1 MPSYYRINLKN
12 KFGDIVYPNIHNLI
26 SIDKATGSLNLQ
38 QGNLTVANG
47 YLYKDEKFGLNLNN
61 SDIIGANGIYFADI
75 AGGVTEGLH
84 FIDSS
89 GNWDTLWAK
98 DAKLYFSPS
107 HIKTSMTNN
116 LRVLTSGIGEEE
128 IEGIKTIDLSDTT
141 KYDISTWY
149 PVVGSKLPYNGF
161 TRINCHVQLDSKT
174 KPSWSTHNNGFTC
187 NLEVYAKANG
197 WGTTSGQ
204 SYVTDYSYG
213 FCSTNPLGYGQMPTG
228 SLPVIWMR
236 GGGKYF
242 VRSSKPISW
251 SIKTADY
258 TINTT
263 DTVSPVTA
271 CPGVSISRTTIYA
284 DINGTATTAG
294 TATNA
299 NLIKNEF
306 TEPTTGTWY
315 RVPFVADVTNSTY
328 FAFRTNDGF
337 KYYSLQGTTSANGR
351 GLLTLGNSKA
361 SGTAGNKY
369 GELRIYNTSSGYKAI
384 VGTASSTNRTIT
396 LPNATGTVALVQST
410 VAVHSGTSAPASTLG
425 KNGDIYVLLSS

>member
-26 SIDKATGSLNLQ
+26 SIDKTTGSLNLQ

-98 DAKLYFSPS
+98 DAKLYFSPT
-107 HIKTSMTNN
+107 HTLTTMTNN

-141 KYDISTWY
+141 KYNVDTWY
-149 PVVGSKLPYNGF
+149 PVVGSKLSYNGF

-197 WGTTSGQ
+197 WGATSGQ
-204 SYVTDYSYG
+204 TYITDYSYG
-213 FCSTNPLGYGQMPTG
+213 FCSTNPLGYKQMTTG

-236 GGGKYF
+236 GGGKYY

-251 SIKTADY
+251 SIKTASY

-284 DINGTATTAG
+284 NLNGEAS
-294 TATNA
+294 NA
-299 NLIKNEF
+299 EKIKTVV
-306 TEPTTGTWY
+306 TENTTGVWH
-315 RVPFVADVTNSTY
+315 RIPFVDDSSTTINSSVGT
-328 FAFRTNDGF
+328 TDGIRF
-337 KYYSLQGTTSANGR
+337 YTSQGTTTANGR
-351 GLLTLGNSKA
+351 ALLMLGNSTADKV
-361 SGTAGNKY
+361 AGNKY
-369 GELRIYNTSSGYKAI
+369 GELRIYNKGAGYTNI
-384 VGTASSTNRTIT
+384 TGTTSSTNRNIT
-396 LPNATGTVALVQST
+396 LPNASGTVALVEST

>member
-26 SIDKATGSLNLQ
+26 SIDKTTGSLNLLE
-38 QGNLTVANG
+38 GNLKIGVDQ
-47 YLYKDEKFGLNLNN
+47 YFKDSKFGLDLNN
-61 SDIIGANGIYFADI
+61 SDVIGANGIYFTDLCSSP
-75 AGGVTEGLH
+75 TEGIH
-84 FIDSS
+84 FVDSS
-89 GNWDTLWAK
+89 NTWDSLWAK
-98 DAKLYFSPS
+98 DAKLYFSPT
-107 HIKTSMTNN
+107 HTLTTMTNN

-161 TRINCHVQLDSKT
+161 TKINCHVQLDSKT

-271 CPGVSISRTTIYA
+271 CPGISISRTTIYA
-284 DINGTATTAG
+284 DINGTASIASAALEMRLTS
-294 TATNA
+294 TN
-299 NLIKNEF
+299 
-306 TEPTTGTWY
+306 PTTGTWY
-315 RVPFVADVTNSTY
+315 YPVWSSGATEGSNYTLRVNE
-328 FAFRTNDGF
+328 GL
-337 KYYSLQGTTSANGR
+337 KYYTLEGTTSAIGTTI
-351 GLLTLGNSKA
+351 LQVGNTTA
-361 SGTAGNKY
+361 SGTAGNKQ
-369 GELRIYNTSSGYKAI
+369 GWVRIHGPNTGYTQI
-384 VGTASSTNRTIT
+384 TSPNSTGNYTVT
-396 LPNATGTVALVQST
+396 LPAKTGTVALVEST